1 MIQVEVCILRK
12 NLQTIKLNA
21 ITIIQ
26 SVKNKFMNNFLNS
39 YRFATA

>member
-12 NLQTIKLNA
+12 KLTITKLNA

-26 SVKNKFMNNFLNS
+26 SVKNKFMNNFSNS
-39 YRFATA
+39 FRFATA